1 MSLKA
6 GISLFVALVVS
17 LTAMYYYGFVR
28 PSSDPLQA
36 TEAPPGQKD
45 MPEVLIK
52 GLSMSSWADGEKVWE
67 MEVESMELPRF
78 GRNAVLNRITDGVIY
93 RQQGAYL
100 GFSAGK
106 ASVDGR
112 NRMQFSE
119 GVVVSSEGKT
129 LMTTESMS
137 WDPSTQ
143 KVNIPG
149 YAEVTAD
156 GGIVKAK
163 DLVVDLNDEYIY
175 TTADIIAK
183 QGDNVNITAGNMR
196 YSVTRREMEIIG
208 PLRIVI
214 DL

>member
-1 MSLKA
+1 LNLKA
-6 GISLFVALVVS
+6 GIAAFAVLAVAFA
-17 LTAMYYYGFVR
+17 AMYYYGFVR
-28 PSSDPLQA
+28 ESTDPLQA
-36 TEAPPGQKD
+36 TEAPPGQEG

-78 GRNAVLNRITDGVIY
+78 GRNAVLNNITKGVIY
-93 RQQGAYL
+93 RQQGPYL
-100 GFSAGK
+100 GFKAGR

-112 NRMQFSE
+112 NRMQFTE

-137 WDPSTQ
+137 WDPATQ
-143 KVNIPG
+143 KVHIPG

-156 GGIVKAK
+156 GGTVKAK

-183 QGDNVNITAGNMR
+183 QGDNVSITAGNMR